1 MSQSVGHYKCDEATP
16 ICGRC
21 LRTRKTCYYPASR
34 GATPDANLKFVVYTI
49 PKEPGPF
56 LDIPV
61 NDQRLLWH
69 FQHRTIAQLESTFRS
84 ELWSTIIP
92 RLIQQDPVVR
102 QAVVALS
109 AFHEHYLVRDP
120 ASTDLPDQAVR
131 LYQKAQQQVIQ
142 LKTPENFFDS
152 ILCACLIFGACASLR
167 GEFEEA
173 TRHAVAGMKIIS
185 ARRRP
190 TSPSTS
196 IFTSADHTLFSVFL
210 DLQDQVLQAND
221 EDFQMNC
228 PELET
233 QMGDMPDQFEDVETA
248 LTHLQILVNQFL
260 DLHQDAETHHET
272 DPWVP
277 SQISPVLQ
285 PKFEEI
291 SSKYNMW
298 TKALS
303 HLEGAVQTGDQRQ
316 RAGLLLLKIFQL
328 SFDIDLHVFVDGE
341 STYDNFKDTNLLIL
355 SLIEAFLQMQSD
367 ATDQQTSSHDQART
381 SPSSHNNSYFTSS
394 PEIVPVLFEIATRSS
409 DGALR
414 QKACHL
420 LRSRRRR
427 EGIWDSHVAA
437 SLAEQ
442 IAYLKEQGTTV
453 AAESQDG
460 ARKFLLTDIILL
472 SERQC
477 MVRYGFKRVQPGTF
491 GSFWLETINPGEGL
505 LQSQV
510 LTIS

>member
-1 MSQSVGHYKCDEATP
+1 
-16 ICGRC
+16 
-21 LRTRKTCYYPASR
+21 
-34 GATPDANLKFVVYTI
+34 
-49 PKEPGPF
+49 
-56 LDIPV
+56 
-61 NDQRLLWH
+61 
-69 FQHRTIAQLESTFRS
+69 
-84 ELWSTIIP
+84 
-92 RLIQQDPVVR
+92 
-102 QAVVALS
+102 
-109 AFHEHYLVRDP
+109 
-120 ASTDLPDQAVR
+120 
-131 LYQKAQQQVIQ
+131 
-142 LKTPENFFDS
+142 
-152 ILCACLIFGACASLR
+152 
-167 GEFEEA
+167 
-173 TRHAVAGMKIIS
+173 
-185 ARRRP
+185 
-190 TSPSTS
+190 
-196 IFTSADHTLFSVFL
+196 
-210 DLQDQVLQAND
+210 
-221 EDFQMNC
+221 MNC

-260 DLHQDAETHHET
+260 DLHQAAETHHET
-272 DPWVP
+272 HPWVP

-291 SSKYNMW
+291 SSKYKMW

-341 STYDNFKDTNLLIL
+341 STYDNFKETNLLIL

-381 SPSSHNNSYFTSS
+381 SPSSQKNSYFTSS